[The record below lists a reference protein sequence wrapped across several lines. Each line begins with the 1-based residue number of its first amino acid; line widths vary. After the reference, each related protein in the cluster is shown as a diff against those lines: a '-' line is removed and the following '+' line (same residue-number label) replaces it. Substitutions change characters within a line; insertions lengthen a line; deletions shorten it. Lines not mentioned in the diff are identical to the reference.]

1 MNEPRLDMYPLD
13 YEDINRAGMNEMN
26 YCLYINYVQRF
37 YGFINLS
44 L

>member
-13 YEDINRAGMNEMN
+13 YEDINRAGMHKMN
-26 YCLYINYVQRF
+26 YYLCFNYVQRS
-37 YGFINLS
+37 YGFINFS